1 MRVHLAMKHA
11 LQLEAPDV
19 GFESLRVIINI
30 ACGRLVALAFRELE
44 KLRGVRDPLGGTVDF
59 ASIGGQL
66 RAFASQFLRP
76 LGLRPDG
83 RVFELTAD
91 LFEALFLIVVL
102 KETPVRRR
110 CAPRGL

>member
-1 MRVHLAMKHA
+1 MKHA
-11 LQLEAPDV
+11 LQLQAPDV
-19 GFESLRVIINI
+19 GFESLRVVINI
-30 ACGRLVALAFRELE
+30 ARGRLVTLAFRKFE
-44 KLRGVRDPLGGTVDF
+44 KLGGVRDTLGGTVDF
-59 ASIGGQL
+59 DSIGGQF

-83 RVFELTAD
+83 RIFELTAD

>member
-1 MRVHLAMKHA
+1 MKHA
-11 LQLEAPDV
+11 LQLEAPNV
-19 GFESLRVIINI
+19 GFESLRVVVNI
-30 ACGRLVALAFRELE
+30 SRGRLVSLAFREFE
-44 KLRGVRDPLGGTVDF
+44 EFRCVRDTLGGTVDF
-59 ASIGGQL
+59 ASIGGQF

-83 RVFELTAD
+83 RILELTAD
-91 LFEALFLIVVL
+91 LFEAFFLIVVL